1 VIGFGVATIVFA
13 ISKVFWLSLLALA
26 VMGAFDIV
34 GGVIRNGL
42 VQLNTPDA
50 MRGRVIAIQSVFTT
64 TSNELGAFESGTLAA
79 LIGTVGSVVA
89 GGAIALAVAAAC
101 AQAFPA
107 LRRADR
113 FVQAERLTKSV

>member
-1 VIGFGVATIVFA
+1 MIGFGFATIAFA
-13 ISKVFWLSLLALA
+13 LSTVFWFSLSALA

-34 GGVIRNGL
+34 GGVVRNGL

-79 LIGTVGSVVA
+79 FIGTVP
-89 GGAIALAVAAAC
+89 AVAAGGIIALGVAVIC
-101 AQAFPA
+101 ARVFPA

-113 FVQAERLTKSV
+113 FVEVAPTEA